1 SFLSEEMWPPCENL
15 GRQDPL
21 NNLVVGSSIKVGVGP
36 QEDNDPSHMAVLV
49 TRDRRVCVNKYA
61 LEVHL
66 QVHGT
71 VPITGQAAD
80 RLLMAQMKAAD
91 DDPGLDDVTSFNDHN
106 DLDLEDAPSP
116 PLRFESE

>member
-1 SFLSEEMWPPCENL
+1 M
-15 GRQDPL
+15 
-21 NNLVVGSSIKVGVGP
+21 
-36 QEDNDPSHMAVLV
+36 
-49 TRDRRVCVNKYA
+49 
-61 LEVHL
+61 
-66 QVHGT
+66 HGT

-80 RLLMAQMKAAD
+80 RLLMAQMKAALGSDRPYAPIYLDVD